1 MLNISKIR
9 KFIFPFILVS
19 MTFGIGL
26 GSKLI
31 MVSLLIFTTLF
42 SLFTFYYKRKISK
55 EKVSFEEM
63 WMPIAVYVFLLIFIF
78 SEKSF

>member
-9 KFIFPFILVS
+9 KFVFPFILVA

-31 MVSLLIFTTLF
+31 IVSLLIFTTLF

-55 EKVSFEEM
+55 EKVGFGEM

>member
-9 KFIFPFILVS
+9 KFIFPFILVA

-31 MVSLLIFTTLF
+31 MVSLLIFTTLI